1 MFKKMSSIEEFE
13 GLLRELLHSDEDA
26 MRLLISNT
34 TKALGIG
41 LTEREV
47 FAKGYA
53 LAVNSKYQVKI
64 IKG

>member
-1 MFKKMSSIEEFE
+1 MSSIEEFE
-13 GLLRELLHSDEDA
+13 GLLRELLRSDEDA

-53 LAVNSKYQVKI
+53 LAVSSEYQVKI
-64 IKG
+64 VKG

>member
-13 GLLRELLHSDEDA
+13 GLLRELLHGDEDA

-64 IKG
+64 VKG